1 VTPHVHFDQAPHRSW
16 DQFEELYAEIPSR
29 SGRTLDARTPRT
41 RWPTPAW
48 GRHRRKNEAIWP
60 VGIQCKRKS
69 VWPVSVVTTH
79 DLDKE
84 VEKAKEFK
92 LTLKSSIWFRPPPAI
107 SRGKSTLV

>member
-1 VTPHVHFDQAPHRSW
+1 VAGLSTLVRH
-16 DQFEELYAEIPSR
+16 
-29 SGRTLDARTPRT
+29 GRAGQRQHGVDIV
-41 RWPTPAW
+41 
-48 GRHRRKNEAIWP
+48 GKNEAIWP